1 MVEQPDSKPITGST
15 AAGLSGGTGFAGIV
29 MLLPDNVWK
38 SILLIIA
45 PAITVAISSSW
56 HVVTDEIDA
65 RVADWRIRMQRR
77 RAQRLLDDLNK
88 KPGANEALKQQV
100 QDNVDA
106 LTMLE
111 VEISKKRVQAI
122 VAS

>member
-1 MVEQPDSKPITGST
+1 MAKQPNKASSGSK

-29 MLLPDNVWK
+29 LLLPDSVWK

-65 RVADWRIRMQRR
+65 RVADWRIRTQRR
-77 RAQRLLDDLNK
+77 RAQKLLDDLNK
-88 KPGANEALKQQV
+88 NPVANEALKLQMQQ
-100 QDNVDA
+100 
-106 LTMLE
+106 
-111 VEISKKRVQAI
+111 
-122 VAS
+122 

>member
-1 MVEQPDSKPITGST
+1 
-15 AAGLSGGTGFAGIV
+15 
-29 MLLPDNVWK
+29 
-38 SILLIIA
+38 
-45 PAITVAISSSW
+45 
-56 HVVTDEIDA
+56 VVTDEIDA
-65 RVADWRIRMQRR
+65 RVADWRIKMQRR

-88 KPGANEALKQQV
+88 NPEANDALKQQV
-100 QDNVDA
+100 QENVDA

>member
-1 MVEQPDSKPITGST
+1 M
-15 AAGLSGGTGFAGIV
+15 
-29 MLLPDNVWK
+29 
-38 SILLIIA
+38 
-45 PAITVAISSSW
+45 
-56 HVVTDEIDA
+56 VTDEIDA
-65 RVADWRIRMQRR
+65 RVADWRIKMQRR

-88 KPGANEALKQQV
+88 NPEANDALKQQV
-100 QDNVDA
+100 QENVDA

>member
-1 MVEQPDSKPITGST
+1 
-15 AAGLSGGTGFAGIV
+15 
-29 MLLPDNVWK
+29 
-38 SILLIIA
+38 LIIA